1 MPNAKQ
7 MKFCFIVSWTVV
19 VRSDLDTLSRSSSP
33 FQGPFSCL
41 NNARYGIAWGAL
53 GAAEFCLDMARSYTL
68 DRKQFGRPLANTQLI
83 QKKMADAL
91 TEISLGLQGCVHV
104 GRLKDEGK

>member
-1 MPNAKQ
+1 MRAYCNRILKSFP
-7 MKFCFIVSWTVV
+7 
-19 VRSDLDTLSRSSSP
+19 LHLP
-33 FQGPFSCL
+33 QGPFSCL

-53 GAAEFCLDMARSYTL
+53 GAAEFCLDAARSYTL
-68 DRKQFGRPLANTQLI
+68 DRHQFGRPLAANQLM

-91 TEISLGLQGCVHV
+91 TEISLGLQGCIHV